1 MFTLERLL
9 AASGGRVVRGSPDP
23 VLRFTGGAYDS
34 RLIEGG
40 ECFFALRD
48 QRDGHDFVRDALAR
62 GAAAAVVEHDVPD
75 LPDGAVLVQVPNALH
90 ALRAVAD
97 AVRDDRPIPAVA
109 ITGSV
114 GKTTTKEATAATLG
128 ARYR

>member
-23 VLRFTGGAYDS
+23 VLRFSGGAYDS

-48 QRDGHDFVRDALAR
+48 QRDGHDFVRDALRR
-62 GAAAAVVEHDVPD
+62 GALAAVVEHDLPDVPD
-75 LPDGAVLVQVPNALH
+75 DAVLVQVPNALQ
-90 ALRAVAD
+90 
-97 AVRDDRPIPAVA
+97 
-109 ITGSV
+109 
-114 GKTTTKEATAATLG
+114 
-128 ARYR
+128 